1 MQTSKYT
8 QPWMFLK
15 KKFNV
20 GQQQS
25 IACGS
30 IHFWQAQNGSLFMVE
45 CGLEIWPFKIQ
56 KQWNLDFWKAYVKE
70 TSFEGSSYSCGHDY
84 LKTGFKWS
92 MTIWWPF
99 VRISNAQI
107 PFEIRLLF
115 DCLKSEHV
123 RISDPHFNVGSFF
136 KTKNCFDLNF
146 AMNRT

>member
-8 QPWMFLK
+8 QPWMLLK

-45 CGLEIWPFKIQ
+45 CGPEIWPFKIQ
-56 KQWNLDFWKAYVKE
+56 KQWNLDFWIAYVKE

-92 MTIWWPF
+92 MTILWPF

-107 PFEIRLLF
+107 PFEIWTICKQTSFRLFEIWACQDFRSPLQYWKLF
-115 DCLKSEHV
+115 
-123 RISDPHFNVGSFF
+123 
-136 KTKNCFDLNF
+136 
-146 AMNRT
+146 